1 MNYYYIKDGDDSTP
15 LHLAVKTG
23 DEFIIRNL
31 TLAGG
36 EINATDRNQSTP
48 LHLATELDL
57 GKIIEI
63 LLQCGAEAKLADESG
78 NNCLHLAA
86 RWNAATVT
94 PILLAQSNIDPKLP
108 NAKGKNF
115 LHLLAFHGFV
125 TSLCRIYINYS
136 FITKWGQCR
145 RAVQHAHG
153 ARSELSNQ

>member
-1 MNYYYIKDGDDSTP
+1 M
-15 LHLAVKTG
+15 KTG

-57 GKIIEI
+57 GKITEI
-63 LLQCGAEAKLADESG
+63 LLQCGADPKLSDENG

-86 RWNAATVT
+86 RWNAASVT
-94 PILLAQSNIDPKLP
+94 PILLAESNIDPKLP

-115 LHLLAFHGFV
+115 LHLLAFHGIVAETFL
-125 TSLCRIYINYS
+125 T
-136 FITKWGQCR
+136 
-145 RAVQHAHG
+145 
-153 ARSELSNQ
+153 